1 MKNIIII
8 VLIVAI
14 ALISKYY
21 KIKNS
26 PKASDENESDEDAKK
41 RKLYRIIS
49 ISVSVI
55 TVLFIAGLLYY
66 TTRIQTKVTIN
77 KNNISVSAGLFENC
91 EYKTQDITD
100 VVLKDSIPSN
110 SKIVG
115 TNIGSIR
122 RGTFNVEGLGKG
134 HLYVESSNGPYLYIM
149 LKDSFIIINYKDSQK
164 TKGLYNIIYSYKK

>member
-1 MKNIIII
+1 MKEIIII
-8 VLIVAI
+8 ALIVA
-14 ALISKYY
+14 ASLAFKYY

-26 PKASDENESDEDAKK
+26 SKARNENESNEDARK

-49 ISVSVI
+49 ISVSAI

-66 TTRIQTKVTIN
+66 AARIQAKVTID

-91 EYKTQDITD
+91 QYKTQDIKD
-100 VVLKDSIPSN
+100 VTLRDSVPSS

-115 TNIGSIR
+115 TGMGDIK

-134 HLYVESSNGPYLYIM
+134 HLYLESANGPFLYVI
-149 LKDSFIIINYKDSQK
+149 LKDSFIIINYKDPKK
-164 TKGLYNIIYSYKK
+164 TKGLYEIIYNYKK